1 MRQAAAAAID
11 RPEASWRRQ
20 LLTQP
25 PVSCISLRGCG
36 GEIEMKAADDDVGVT
51 LGQAA
56 STLEGSSAA
65 DWTIMDWSLWKNFC
79 QVWKQ
84 SSTMDAL
91 RVLRD

>member
-1 MRQAAAAAID
+1 
-11 RPEASWRRQ
+11 
-20 LLTQP
+20 
-25 PVSCISLRGCG
+25 
-36 GEIEMKAADDDVGVT
+36 MKAADDDVGVT

-56 STLEGSSAA
+56 RTLEGSSAA

>member
-11 RPEASWRRQ
+11 RPEASWRKQ

-25 PVSCISLRGCG
+25 PVSCISMRGCG
-36 GEIEMKAADDDVGVT
+36 GEIVIKAADDDVGVT

-65 DWTIMDWSLWKNFC
+65 DWTIMDWSLWKNFGHL
-79 QVWKQ
+79 WRQ

>member
-1 MRQAAAAAID
+1 
-11 RPEASWRRQ
+11 
-20 LLTQP
+20 
-25 PVSCISLRGCG
+25 
-36 GEIEMKAADDDVGVT
+36 MKAADDDVGVT

-56 STLEGSSAA
+56 RTLEGTSAA

-79 QVWKQ
+79 HLWRQ